1 MKLKEGK
8 YYPPIMADLMGR
20 PDNIRTK
27 NYLLGVKKPRYPADK
42 NAMMKDGMIPGDY
55 LILYSIQRKCIVM
68 SDTPMERYT
77 NQKFIDSAYGDVLIG
92 GLGIGMVPAAL
103 ARNPQVKSITIVE
116 KDPELI
122 GLIGPRL
129 KKAVTSVP
137 IKIIEGDAYT
147 YPRNLQRPEHY
158 DWAYIDI
165 WDNYPGHSDLLWMLE
180 MVKRAYSTVADN
192 FDAWGYEDARTGAGN
207 PIKTEDYKLYLKNM
221 QAYYGSSGRISLD
234 LLQNGMTYMLD
245 AGI

>member
-27 NYLLGVKKPRYPADK
+27 NYLLGVKKPRYPADN

-103 ARNPQVKSITIVE
+103 ARNPRVKSITIVE
-116 KDPELI
+116 KDSELI
-122 GLIGPRL
+122 GLIGPRI
-129 KKAVTSVP
+129 KKAVTSIP

-147 YPRNLQRPEHY
+147 YPRNVRRTEHY

-165 WDNYPGHSDLLWMLE
+165 WDSYPGHGDLLWMLE

-192 FDAWGYEDARTGAGN
+192 FDAWGYEDAMTGAGN
-207 PIKTEDYKLYLKNM
+207 PIKTEEYKEYLKNM
-221 QAYYGSSGRISLD
+221 QAYYGRSGKISLD
-234 LLQNGMTYMLD
+234 LLQNGMTYMHD